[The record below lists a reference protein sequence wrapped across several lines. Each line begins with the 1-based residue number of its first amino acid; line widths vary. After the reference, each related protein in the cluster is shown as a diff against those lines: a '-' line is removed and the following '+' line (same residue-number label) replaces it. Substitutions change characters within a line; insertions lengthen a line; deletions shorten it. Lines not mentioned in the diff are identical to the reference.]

1 MSKHLTLLAL
11 LAALAPVAATLAD
24 DAVCQQYASQ
34 ISDTMEDIQSAA
46 DADEAQEYRDAFISK
61 YPEAKACIG
70 PANMA
75 ANDANIEPA
84 AGGNE
89 GPTDIGVE
97 GGVGE
102 NPNQLNETNTP
113 PVETERRF
121 EKKHCDRC
129 D

>member
-1 MSKHLTLLAL
+1 MTKNLKLLAL
-11 LAALAPVAATLAD
+11 LAALAPFAATHAD

-34 ISDTMEDIQSAA
+34 ISDVMEDIQSAA

-75 ANDANIEPA
+75 SNDANVEPA
-84 AGGNE
+84 AGPEEGN
-89 GPTDIGVE
+89 TDIGIE

-102 NPNQLNETNTP
+102 NPNQLNETSTP

-121 EKKHCDRC
+121 EKKHCERC